1 MLGNVCDSVLPV
13 SHIGP
18 LIGSED
24 VYSRFVLK
32 FQAYNRLFIYADHTN
47 TRINTP
53 WLSSRCKQGGIA
65 VKNKLLF
72 CIQIGQMMKKG
83 LSWPHIHLYPAGVH
97 SHSLDMWGRV
107 PSTIFRSM
115 YLRRVRQS
123 KRDVLQHK
131 EMNVLHLMEKRMFW
145 AALPCFTQSHSSFI
159 PLWRRLKKYAPF
171 MQLMCFPGERFIY
184 DSSSRVADSHLAS
197 NERNTETEPF
207 SLLKNK

>member
-32 FQAYNRLFIYADHTN
+32 FQAYNRLFIYAGHTN

-97 SHSLDMWGRV
+97 SHSLDMFGQGTVHHLQINV
-107 PSTIFRSM
+107 PKKGEAEQKGCAATQRNECPSS
-115 YLRRVRQS
+115 
-123 KRDVLQHK
+123 DG
-131 EMNVLHLMEKRMFW
+131 EENVLGSITLFHTK
-145 AALPCFTQSHSSFI
+145 SF
-159 PLWRRLKKYAPF
+159 
-171 MQLMCFPGERFIY
+171 
-184 DSSSRVADSHLAS
+184 
-197 NERNTETEPF
+197 
-207 SLLKNK
+207 